1 MTHYS
6 GVAFMSHWQRFTT
19 KPAMTATL
27 KAARPQSWRTSLP
40 LKFIGFRSGEARRRW
55 THRWRAVSEQQQ
67 EQQRV
72 QHHRQRPH
80 SDRGV
85 PPPPPPSRRQLIFT
99 CVCAGGLASHLRHN
113 ALGEKKTGG
122 KKLVGKVEGGN
133 TRPLVRVTHA
143 TWAWDVYTITISTSE
158 GVGSLRVCRTTG
170 EVTSASCRSWLP
182 VLWCPVN
189 RKYPHDKSNSCVE
202 SPENERRA
210 ITGALHALA
219 QHVQFKSP
227 QHNIMTVSR

>member
-1 MTHYS
+1 
-6 GVAFMSHWQRFTT
+6 MSHWQRFTT

-27 KAARPQSWRTSLP
+27 KAARPRSWRTSLP
-40 LKFIGFRSGEARRRW
+40 LKFIGFRPWEARRRW

-99 CVCAGGLASHLRHN
+99 CVCAGGLASHLRHY
-113 ALGEKKTGG
+113 ALGVKNERE
-122 KKLVGKVEGGN
+122 KKLVGKEEGGN

-143 TWAWDVYTITISTSE
+143 MWAWDVDTLE
-158 GVGSLRVCRTTG
+158 ERGRVASLRVCRTSQPGRWHQPAAGRDSWFYGAAWTG
-170 EVTSASCRSWLP
+170 STRS
-182 VLWCPVN
+182 
-189 RKYPHDKSNSCVE
+189 
-202 SPENERRA
+202 
-210 ITGALHALA
+210 GAR
-219 QHVQFKSP
+219 QK
-227 QHNIMTVSR
+227 